1 MNTFY
6 VDVEILQNPIDI
18 KKSSSMWVSEIRKFS
33 FFKKKKG
40 KMFSII
46 NPFNSL

>member
-18 KKSSSMWVSEIRKFS
+18 KKSSSKWVREIRKFS
-33 FFKKKKG
+33 FFLKKERE
-40 KMFSII
+40 
-46 NPFNSL
+46 NVFNYKSF

>member
-18 KKSSSMWVSEIRKFS
+18 KKSSSKWVREIRKLIFFFLKKERENVFNYKS
-33 FFKKKKG
+33 F
-40 KMFSII
+40 
-46 NPFNSL
+46 